1 VAIPIVAAGA
11 AAAAA
16 GTRGSLAL
24 AGKGAF
30 RWAARELASGALFY
44 TGQALMEWFLNQ
56 WSSEWDPQG
65 SDPYPVTSGG
75 ACGFPWKIQTS
86 ESCAGATALY
96 RNMGDGDRDRTSS
109 VSAPPVYTEITAWR
123 PKQLGSGAWSIDID
137 LILPDGSPYTF
148 NWQTNG
154 PPTTPAN
161 TVVCVYMYIPSS
173 CSSAPTVPGP
183 EGGPVEIPTVEVT
196 EGDCIYNVDVQ
207 AVIVEKEEPIGV
219 LSKVET
225 KPGTTSTTCNYD
237 PTYVFVPPVG
247 DPIPINPH
255 NEWGEELTIEE
266 IVKKIKNPAV
276 EEINNNTDERI
287 QEYFDARV
295 PVIAGGAWDL
305 QGVCEKDAE
314 GAIIDP
320 QPTTEWTYE
329 GGSAAVVANYQL
341 MLMQEMLQQQL
352 DWRHLTCGGSKP
364 ELQGDWVSTGWMSIE
379 ASENSNRPL
388 RKLFRYRSLGDRD
401 VVALLGY
408 WKDFQWE
415 AGPVCVVHTK
425 AWWGLLQVW
434 AASEEEG
441 KRVIRFAGVNA
452 GIDPDTEGTW
462 QISTSTGSRYGR
474 TGTMTLACYKGQYH
488 VSARDTP
495 DWPTMQ
501 PGEIYES

>member
-1 VAIPIVAAGA
+1 MTTAMQAAMVVAAAEGRRQTFAVAGSGA
-11 AAAAA
+11 A
-16 GTRGSLAL
+16 
-24 AGKGAF
+24 KF
-30 RWAARELASGALFY
+30 AAREVARGALFEI
-44 TGQALMEWFLNQ
+44 GAQALRWLLSQFGVDWVPDGPNPYPPADEEGGGDGRCWKIEDGTTPGLLTLL
-56 WSSEWDPQG
+56 G
-65 SDPYPVTSGG
+65 SDGQETLAGSCVEIESWTWAINQGVVNKGQIIIYMRTDHGEPITIQSPGIGAATVVAAYITLIGGSRCDAVGPESG
-75 ACGFPWKIQTS
+75 PI
-86 ESCAGATALY
+86 LP
-96 RNMGDGDRDRTSS
+96 
-109 VSAPPVYTEITAWR
+109 PPV
-123 PKQLGSGAWSIDID
+123 Q
-137 LILPDGSPYTF
+137 
-148 NWQTNG
+148 
-154 PPTTPAN
+154 
-161 TVVCVYMYIPSS
+161 
-173 CSSAPTVPGP
+173 
-183 EGGPVEIPTVEVT
+183 VT
-196 EGDCIYNVDVQ
+196 EGDCTYNLQFLNYVVDEEGNPLGDVIEISGAGPALLSTDPLTPCTIAPTIIYSP
-207 AVIVEKEEPIGV
+207 ITGEPEFIPPDG
-219 LSKVET
+219 
-225 KPGTTSTTCNYD
+225 PDGTPRS
-237 PTYVFVPPVG
+237 
-247 DPIPINPH
+247 
-255 NEWGEELTIEE
+255 IEE
-266 IVKKIKNPAV
+266 IIEEINNTEREIIK
-276 EEINNNTDERI
+276 EINNNTDERI
-287 QEYFDARV
+287 EEYFNERV
-295 PVIAGGAWDL
+295 PVIAGGTWDL

-364 ELQGDWVSTGWMSIE
+364 ELQGDWVSTGWMSLE

>member
-1 VAIPIVAAGA
+1 MTTAMQAAMVVAAAEGRRQTMAVAGSGA
-11 AAAAA
+11 A
-16 GTRGSLAL
+16 
-24 AGKGAF
+24 KF
-30 RWAARELASGALFY
+30 AAREVVRGALFEI
-44 TGQALMEWFLNQ
+44 GAQSIRWLLSQFGVD
-56 WSSEWDPQG
+56 WDPTG
-65 SDPYPVTSGG
+65 TDPYPPGGGEGSGDG
-75 ACGFPWKIQTS
+75 KCWKIAADSNEGLFSAKYGSDVGVFGSGYEILEWHWRVNPDGTVQPFIADVLVRT
-86 ESCAGATALY
+86 EP
-96 RNMGDGDRDRTSS
+96 DGDPWWIGPSFGAET
-109 VSAPPVYTEITAWR
+109 ITAVWIE
-123 PKQLGSGAWSIDID
+123 PLGGSRCEATGPDSGP
-137 LILPDGSPYTF
+137 ILPDPV
-148 NWQTNG
+148 Q
-154 PPTTPAN
+154 
-161 TVVCVYMYIPSS
+161 VV
-173 CSSAPTVPGP
+173 
-183 EGGPVEIPTVEVT
+183 
-196 EGDCIYNVDVQ
+196 EGDCTFTVQFRSFITDGNGNALGDLVEIQGEGTALGPDDPLSPCTISPTIIYSPVVG
-207 AVIVEKEEPIGV
+207 EPEFIPPDG
-219 LSKVET
+219 
-225 KPGTTSTTCNYD
+225 PDGTPRS
-237 PTYVFVPPVG
+237 
-247 DPIPINPH
+247 
-255 NEWGEELTIEE
+255 IEE
-266 IVKKIKNPAV
+266 IIEEINNTERKII

-287 QEYFDARV
+287 EEYFNERV
-295 PVIAGGAWDL
+295 PVIAGGTWDL

-314 GAIIDP
+314 GAILDP
-320 QPTTEWTYE
+320 QPTTEWTYQ

-364 ELQGDWVSTGWMSIE
+364 ELQGDWVSTGWMSLE